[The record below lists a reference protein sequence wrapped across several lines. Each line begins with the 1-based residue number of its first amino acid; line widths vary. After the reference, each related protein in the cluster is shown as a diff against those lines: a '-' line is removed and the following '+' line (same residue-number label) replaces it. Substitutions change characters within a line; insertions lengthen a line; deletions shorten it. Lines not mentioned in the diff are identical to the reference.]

1 MYKMK
6 ADLIVGIQWGDEGK
20 GKIVDR
26 LACEYDM
33 VCRSQGGHN
42 AGHTIWVDG
51 VKYALHLIPS
61 GVLNPQAINVV
72 GNGVVLSPESIIK
85 EMTQFENL
93 EGRLYIS
100 DKAHLNLYYHAL
112 IDQAKERLKGD
123 KAIGTTG
130 KGIGPAYADK
140 INRSGFRVGE
150 LLNPAKL
157 TASIMEYFKQNR
169 QLFDIYEID
178 TPSEAE
184 LLAQLEGF
192 NKELAPYITD
202 TTQMVWKALDD
213 KKKIL
218 LEGAQ
223 GTLLDID
230 HGTFPYVTSS
240 PTVSAGACTGL
251 GINPKDIG
259 KVIGIVKAYCTRVGN
274 GPFPSEDFGEDGK
287 RLGKQGHEFGTTTG
301 RARRCGWFDAVAT
314 RHAARL
320 NGCDELALMKLD
332 VLDGF
337 DEVKLCVAYE
347 LDGLEIDYMPSN
359 LEDVKPIYKTFKGW
373 DNSVGA
379 RSFDALPKDAQD
391 FVKTIEEISKT
402 KVGIIS
408 TSPER
413 DDTIIL

>member
-1 MYKMK
+1 MK

-51 VKYALHLIPS
+51 VRFALHLIPS
-61 GVLNPQAINVV
+61 GVLNPKAINVI
-72 GNGVVLSPESIIK
+72 GNGVVLSPSSLIK
-85 EMTQFENL
+85 EMEQFEGL

-100 DKAHLNLYYHAL
+100 DKAHLNLSYHAL

-130 KGIGPAYADK
+130 KGIGPTYSDK
-140 INRSGFRVGE
+140 INRNGFRVGE
-150 LLNPAKL
+150 LLDPAKL
-157 TASIMEYFKQNR
+157 CESVLEYFSQNR
-169 QLFDIYEID
+169 AIFDIYDIK
-178 TPSEAE
+178 TPTSIE
-184 LLAQLEGF
+184 LLKELEGYNEKLSPF
-192 NKELAPYITD
+192 ITD
-202 TTQMVWKALDD
+202 TTQMIWKALDED
-213 KKKIL
+213 NKRVL

-230 HGTFPYVTSS
+230 HGTYPYVTSS
-240 PTVSAGACTGL
+240 ATVSAGACTGL

-274 GPFPSEDFGEDGK
+274 GPFPSEDFGEDGIK
-287 RLGKQGHEFGTTTG
+287 LGEQGHEFGTTTG

-314 RHAARL
+314 RHACRL
-320 NGCDELALMKLD
+320 NGVDELALMKLD

-347 LDGLEIDYMPSN
+347 YNGKTIEYMPTN
-359 LEDVKPIYKTFKGW
+359 LENVKPIYKSFKGW
-373 DNSVGA
+373 NNSVGA

-391 FVKTIEEISKT
+391 FVKEIEKISKT
-402 KVGIIS
+402 RVGIIS
-408 TSPER
+408 TSPQR

>member
-1 MYKMK
+1 MK

-61 GVLNPQAINVV
+61 GVLNPDAINVV

-85 EMTQFENL
+85 EMEQFENL
-93 EGRLYIS
+93 EGRLYLS
-100 DKAHLNLYYHAL
+100 DKAHLNLPYHAL

-130 KGIGPAYADK
+130 KGIGPAYSDK
-140 INRSGFRVGE
+140 INRVGFRVGE
-150 LLNPAKL
+150 LLNPPKL
-157 TASIMEYFKQNR
+157 CSAILEYFEQNR
-169 QLFDIYEID
+169 AFFDVLEIS
-178 TPSEAE
+178 TPNAEE
-184 LLAQLEGF
+184 LLRELEGY
-192 NKELAPYITD
+192 NTKLAPFITD
-202 TTQMVWKALDD
+202 TTQMVWRAIDEENKRV
-213 KKKIL
+213 L

-230 HGTFPYVTSS
+230 HGTYPYVTSS
-240 PTVSAGACTGL
+240 ATVSAGACTGL

-287 RLGKQGHEFGTTTG
+287 RLGEQGHEFGTTTG

-337 DEVKLCVAYE
+337 DEVKLCVSYE
-347 LDGLEIDYMPSN
+347 LDGKEIDYMPSN

-373 DNSVGA
+373 DNSVGI
-379 RSFDALPKDAQD
+379 REFDKLPKDAQD

>member
-1 MYKMK
+1 MTK
-6 ADLIVGIQWGDEGK
+6 ADVIVGIQWGDEGK

-61 GVLNPQAINVV
+61 GVLNPDAINVV

-100 DKAHLNLYYHAL
+100 DKAHLNLSYHAL

-130 KGIGPAYADK
+130 KGIGPSYADK
-140 INRSGFRVGE
+140 ISRNGFRVGE
-150 LLNPAKL
+150 LRNPAKL
-157 TASIMEYFKQNR
+157 TDAIIEYFEQNR
-169 QLFDIYEID
+169 EVFDVYQIP
-178 TPSEAE
+178 TPKRSE
-184 LLAQLEGF
+184 LLAELEGY
-192 NKELAPYITD
+192 KEKLAPYITD
-202 TTQMVWKALDD
+202 TTQMVWNALDND
-213 KKKIL
+213 KKIL

-230 HGTFPYVTSS
+230 HGTYPYVTSS
-240 PTVSAGACTGL
+240 STVSAGSCTGL
-251 GINPKDIG
+251 GLNPKDIG

-347 LDGLEIDYMPSN
+347 LDGKEIDYMPSN
-359 LEDVKPIYKTFKGW
+359 LEDVKPVYKTFKGW

-379 RSFDALPKDAQD
+379 RSFDALPADAQA
-391 FVKTIEEISKT
+391 FVKTIEEISRT

>member
-1 MYKMK
+1 MNR

-20 GKIVDR
+20 GKIVDA
-26 LACEYDM
+26 LACKYDM

-61 GVLNPQAINVV
+61 GVLNPEAINVV

-85 EMTQFENL
+85 EMEQFEGL

-100 DKAHLNLYYHAL
+100 DKAHLNLSYHAL

-130 KGIGPAYADK
+130 KGIGPAYSDK
-140 INRSGFRVGE
+140 INRTGFRVGE
-150 LLNPAKL
+150 LLEPATL
-157 TASIMEYFKQNR
+157 CAGIIEYFEQNR
-169 QLFDIYEID
+169 AIFDVYDIP
-178 TPSEAE
+178 TPVEAE
-184 LLAQLEGF
+184 LLAELEGF
-192 NKELAPYITD
+192 KAKLAPFITD
-202 TTQMVWKALDD
+202 TTQMVWKALDED
-213 KKKIL
+213 NKKVL

-230 HGTFPYVTSS
+230 HGTYPYVTSS
-240 PTVSAGACTGL
+240 ATVSAGACTGL

-274 GPFPSEDFGEDGK
+274 GPFPSEDFGEDGE
-287 RLGKQGHEFGTTTG
+287 RLGEQGHEFGTTTG

-314 RHAARL
+314 RHACRL
-320 NGCDELALMKLD
+320 NGVDELSLMKLD

-337 DEVKLCVAYE
+337 DEVKVCVAYNYK
-347 LDGLEIDYMPSN
+347 GKEINYMPAD
-359 LEDVKPIYKTFKGW
+359 LENVTPVYKTFKGW
-373 DNSVGA
+373 NNSVA
-379 RSFDALPKDAQD
+379 VREFDKLPADAQD
-391 FVKTIEEISKT
+391 FVRTIEEISKT

-413 DDTIIL
+413 DDTIYM

>member
-1 MYKMK
+1 MK

-20 GKIVDR
+20 GKIVDK
-26 LACEYDM
+26 LAAEYDM

-61 GVLNPQAINVV
+61 GVLNPNAINVV

-85 EMTQFENL
+85 EMVQFDGL

-140 INRSGFRVGE
+140 INRTGFRVGE

-157 TASIMEYFKQNR
+157 TTSIIEYFEQNR
-169 QLFDIYEID
+169 AIFDVYEIA
-178 TPSEAE
+178 TPVESE
-184 LLAQLEGF
+184 LLAELEGF
-192 NKELAPYITD
+192 KEKLAPFITD
-202 TTQMVWKALDD
+202 TTQMVWKALDAD
-213 KKKIL
+213 KRIL

-230 HGTFPYVTSS
+230 HGTYPYVTSS
-240 PTVSAGACTGL
+240 ATVSASACTGL

-259 KVIGIVKAYCTRVGN
+259 KVTGIVKAYCTRVGN
-274 GPFPSEDFGEDGK
+274 GPFPTEDSGEDGQ
-287 RLGKQGHEFGTTTG
+287 RLGEQGHEFGTTTG
-301 RARRCGWFDAVAT
+301 RARRCGWFDAIAT
-314 RHAARL
+314 RYASRL
-320 NGCDELALMKLD
+320 NGCDELSLMKLD

-337 DEVKLCVAYE
+337 DEVKVCVAYE
-347 LDGLEIDYMPSN
+347 LDGQEIDYMPSD
-359 LEDVKPIYKTFKGW
+359 LDSVTPIYKTFKGW

-379 RSFDALPKDAQD
+379 RKFEDLPATAQEY
-391 FVKTIEEISKT
+391 VKVIQEISQT

>member
-1 MYKMK
+1 MK

-61 GVLNPQAINVV
+61 GVLNPKAINVV

-85 EMTQFENL
+85 EMTQFEGL
-93 EGRLYIS
+93 EGRLFIS
-100 DKAHLNLYYHAL
+100 DKAHLNLPYHSL
-112 IDQAKERLKGD
+112 IDQAREKLKGD

-130 KGIGPAYADK
+130 KGIGPAYSDK
-140 INRSGFRVGE
+140 INRIGMRVGE

-157 TASIMEYFKQNR
+157 CQSILDYFEQNR
-169 QLFDIYEID
+169 AIFDILDIA
-178 TPSEAE
+178 TPNEAE
-184 LLAQLEGF
+184 LLAELEAY
-192 NKELAPYITD
+192 KAKLAPFITD
-202 TTQMVWKALDD
+202 TTQMVWRALD
-213 KKKIL
+213 KENKRVL

-223 GTLLDID
+223 GTMLDID
-230 HGTFPYVTSS
+230 HGTYPYVTSS
-240 PTVSAGACTGL
+240 STVSAGACTGL
-251 GINPKDIG
+251 GINAKDIG

-274 GPFPSEDFGEDGK
+274 GPFPSEDMGEDGA

-314 RHAARL
+314 RYASRL

-337 DEVKLCVAYE
+337 DEVKVCVAYE
-347 LDGLEIDYMPSN
+347 LDGKEIDYLPAN
-359 LEDVKPIYKTFKGW
+359 LEDVKPVYKTFKGW
-373 DNSVGA
+373 DKSVGA
-379 RSFDALPKDAQD
+379 RTFDALPAEAQAY
-391 FVKTIEEISKT
+391 VKTIEEISQT

>member
-1 MYKMK
+1 MK

-26 LACEYDM
+26 LAKEYDM

-51 VKYALHLIPS
+51 TKYALHLIPS
-61 GVLNPQAINVV
+61 GVLNPKAINVV

-85 EMTQFENL
+85 EMEQFENL

-100 DKAHLNLYYHAL
+100 DKAHLNLPYHAL

-130 KGIGPAYADK
+130 KGIGPAYSDK
-140 INRSGFRVGE
+140 INRVGVRVGE
-150 LLNPAKL
+150 LLNPSKL
-157 TASIMEYFKQNR
+157 CSMILDYFEQNR
-169 QLFDIYEID
+169 AIFDVLDID
-178 TPSEAE
+178 TPKESE
-184 LLAQLEGF
+184 LLAELEGY
-192 NKELAPYITD
+192 KAKLAPFITD
-202 TTQMVWKALDD
+202 TTQMLWRALDEEN
-213 KKKIL
+213 KRVL

-223 GTLLDID
+223 GTMLDID
-230 HGTFPYVTSS
+230 HGTYPYVTSS
-240 PTVSAGACTGL
+240 ATVSAGACTGL

-259 KVIGIVKAYCTRVGN
+259 KVTGIVKAYCTRVGN
-274 GPFPSEDFGEDGK
+274 GPFPSEDTGEDGK

-314 RHAARL
+314 RYASRL

-337 DEVKLCVAYE
+337 DEVKVCVAYE
-347 LDGLEIDYMPSN
+347 LDGKEIDYLPAN

-373 DNSVGA
+373 DKSVGA
-379 RSFDALPKDAQD
+379 RTFEELPQSAQEY
-391 FVKTIEEISKT
+391 VKIIEEISKT